1 MLTLSPNYH
10 CYFLNYAQSKSACVR
25 IKTLTAVGL
34 ITAVPTVGNT
44 VAPGVLLQDAGA
56 AAALVSDCRAGRFY
70 RGGKK
75 KKQAYS
81 ITVEGSKGI
90 HLSIHPSI
98 KSEGDG

>member
-1 MLTLSPNYH
+1 M
-10 CYFLNYAQSKSACVR
+10 QSKSACVR

-70 RGGKK
+70 REKK
-75 KKQAYS
+75 KTSLQHY
-81 ITVEGSKGI
+81 G
-90 HLSIHPSI
+90 
-98 KSEGDG
+98 